1 MNQDDII
8 RWAREAELVEWL
20 PNSTFSDGRWW
31 IDAHEPDDSLERFAA
46 LVYEAG
52 AEAEREMFAKA
63 CDEASRPIYIA
74 EVTMPD
80 PDEHNKVYP
89 GFIASEIRARK
100 NK

>member
-1 MNQDDII
+1 MADII
-8 RWAREAELVEWL
+8 RMADEANLE
-20 PNSTFSDGRWW
+20 TF
-31 IDAHEPDDSLERFAA
+31 EEETMRFAA

-52 AEAEREMFAKA
+52 AEAEREACVEA

-89 GFIASEIRARK
+89 GFIASEIRARR